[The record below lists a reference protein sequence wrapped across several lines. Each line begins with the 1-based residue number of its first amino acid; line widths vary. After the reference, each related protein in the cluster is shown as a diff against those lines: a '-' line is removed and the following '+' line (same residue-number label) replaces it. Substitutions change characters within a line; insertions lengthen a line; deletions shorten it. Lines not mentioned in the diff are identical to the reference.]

1 MEPVKDEEKAHAI
14 ASVWRHT
21 LREIAKAIAEG
32 DYGLSRGVATVGPVS
47 DATAERIRAYI
58 SSYGETLNDLHE
70 DTWNRSVSQWMGTH
84 WEVLVDLW
92 TKESGA
98 SDLVLTV
105 FVFETSIGY
114 RFEIESVHV
123 P

>member
-1 MEPVKDEEKAHAI
+1 MKDEEKAHPV
-14 ASVWRHT
+14 ASAWRPT

-32 DYGLSRGVATVGPVS
+32 DYGLSRGIATVRPIS
-47 DATAERIRAYI
+47 DATAQRIRA
-58 SSYGETLNDLHE
+58 SVSRYGETLAQLPDT
-70 DTWNRSVSQWMGTH
+70 TWNSSVSQWMGTH

-92 TKESGA
+92 TLESGR

-105 FVFETSIGY
+105 FVFETTDGF
-114 RFEIESVHV
+114 RFEIDSVHV